1 MYRNDNKNNM
11 SKKYF
16 QVFLYKSKLN
26 ESKLIDIYNKLS
38 EKTLSYIMKDL
49 GYKESTENKD
59 ILYIF
64 SDGNC
69 KNNGKVGSIGA
80 YSVYFGE
87 DKFSKFNVTKI
98 VTDPT
103 NNKCELSGIRKI
115 CKILIDNRELFE
127 NKKIV
132 IVIDSLYSINCVN
145 IWYKTWVKNN
155 WMTAKNEPVKNKELI
170 EQIINVTNI
179 IPVTFKHVYS
189 HTKEPVNKDTL
200 EYVLYLGNKIVDDNI
215 NEFLKKNR

>member
-132 IVIDSLYSINCVN
+132 IVIDSVN

>member
-1 MYRNDNKNNM
+1 M

-127 NKKIV
+127 NKKIIWINNDKITIFSLV
-132 IVIDSLYSINCVN
+132 I
-145 IWYKTWVKNN
+145 
-155 WMTAKNEPVKNKELI
+155 
-170 EQIINVTNI
+170 
-179 IPVTFKHVYS
+179 F
-189 HTKEPVNKDTL
+189 
-200 EYVLYLGNKIVDDNI
+200 VL
-215 NEFLKKNR
+215 